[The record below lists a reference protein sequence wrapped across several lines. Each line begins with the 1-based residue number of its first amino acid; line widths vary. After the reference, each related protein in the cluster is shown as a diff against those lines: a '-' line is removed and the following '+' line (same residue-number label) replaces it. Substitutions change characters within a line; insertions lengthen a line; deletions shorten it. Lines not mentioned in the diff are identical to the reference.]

1 VCGDQPSPHK
11 PRLVVSHST
20 CPPLSSSTH
29 AHSLLHSFVLGT
41 AVINT
46 TQSLWRGVVIRS
58 KCHSRALHGALS
70 GWAQVTERTAV
81 RVRVVHQLV
90 RGKTHSLLRHVIT
103 AMRASIVDTKWRRVA
118 ATRKGDNLTAQG
130 LRQIL
135 IGWSSMLPSNSVLQS
150 HARSDEH
157 RATVLASTFRRRT
170 LLHAWLKW
178 RAHCRYT
185 QLLVQRVRII
195 WSRHYQIVA
204 ACVFC
209 SWTGSWANTR
219 LEKNVANSVCRR
231 DRGQEP
237 QT

>member
-1 VCGDQPSPHK
+1 VCGGQPSPHK

-20 CPPLSSSTH
+20 CPPLSSSP
-29 AHSLLHSFVLGT
+29 LPHSFVLGT
-41 AVINT
+41 TVINT
-46 TQSLWRGVVIRS
+46 HTESVEGWGNSEQVP
-58 KCHSRALHGALS
+58 LS
-70 GWAQVTERTAV
+70 GPAWCVVLVTGTQVTERTAQTV

-118 ATRKGDNLTAQG
+118 ATRKGDNLRAQG

-135 IGWSSMLPSNSVLQS
+135 IGWSIMLLNNSVLQS

-157 RATVLASTFRRRT
+157 RATVLASTSRRRT
-170 LLHAWLKW
+170 LRHAWLKW

-195 WSRHYQIVA
+195 WSRDYQIVDS
-204 ACVFC
+204 CVFC
-209 SWTGSWANTR
+209 SWTGGGANTR